1 MSGGWGQ
8 CPEGNNRQV
17 QHKNIS
23 SSELSQKVD
32 FNLWMYKGVKLH
44 GNIDVSNLSFL
55 MRLMHTAVTEMQGY
69 NLTECE
75 MGVKLAMRG
84 GGLPG
89 AIS

>member
-1 MSGGWGQ
+1 
-8 CPEGNNRQV
+8 
-17 QHKNIS
+17 
-23 SSELSQKVD
+23 
-32 FNLWMYKGVKLH
+32 MYKGVKLH